1 MQYLSRIPYHCV
13 LLQVFRDRK
22 WLGSISYSDGFMTYP
37 SSSLITDD
45 TPSSYSVR
53 NCSRILMLYS
63 VLFNLGTTLFLSIHL
78 LALCHAC
85 CSLIGYATLA
95 LSVQSVVDSSL
106 AECGWKIGG
115 RLVAF
120 SKCLRRGFSQITCKQ
135 LVDFSVLKQSD
146 YELSSS
152 MRVILTITRYWFAI
166 AKEQRKLELK
176 TILLDVTDTKCPL
189 FNYLIVL
196 GKLYLWNCR
205 RNKSSFFPFL

>member
-1 MQYLSRIPYHCV
+1 MVFSLEFLFPFSIWVSLLLFFKDTKSFISHCYKSYAVQYLSRIPYHCV

-106 AECGWKIGG
+106 AECG
-115 RLVAF
+115 
-120 SKCLRRGFSQITCKQ
+120 
-135 LVDFSVLKQSD
+135 
-146 YELSSS
+146 
-152 MRVILTITRYWFAI
+152 
-166 AKEQRKLELK
+166 
-176 TILLDVTDTKCPL
+176 
-189 FNYLIVL
+189 
-196 GKLYLWNCR
+196 
-205 RNKSSFFPFL
+205 